1 MCVCVCGVRMSFCM
15 HKSQLSRAQFLWW
28 QDDAA
33 VATLCAVVS
42 QVSKRWRRAGVGG
55 GANEWQPAALWM
67 ATKNKKK
74 KRKGHPFWNS
84 CCLAEFSR
92 RTPHSAF
99 RRRAQKKKWQKEK
112 KLNALPLCAGFSYF
126 PALLSPPA
134 FHHFPPPRA
143 HTMR

>member
-42 QVSKRWRRAGVGG
+42 QVSKRWRRAGVDG

-74 KRKGHPFWNS
+74 KGKATHSETLAVWQSFPAALHTPPFG
-84 CCLAEFSR
+84 ER
-92 RTPHSAF
+92 H
-99 RRRAQKKKWQKEK
+99 KKKWQKEK

-126 PALLSPPA
+126 SALLSPPA